1 VKDRNVRSTKKGRS
15 GTPLRAAEEI
25 DRNWPMDKALSFAWA
40 FGLAALVLFVALYL
54 PW

>member
-1 VKDRNVRSTKKGRS
+1 MKDRNVRSTKKGRS

-25 DRNWPMDKALSFAWA
+25 DRNRPMDKALLFAWA
-40 FGLAALVLFVALYL
+40 CALILLVLFVALYL